1 MDDDMV
7 RNFFL
12 ILIGASYGFLA
23 AAGVFTV
30 LAAVGLVPRFAGKT
44 HTGKYVLIYEE
55 MVVFGTLTEYFF
67 QILSAGGMVAGTVS
81 RAHGFAVRHR
91 QPLAGGLWA
100 VCRDVRGMSG
110 PCHCGD
116 AGQHSHP
123 YTPDLLPARSGA
135 GHRQHG
141 GGEALRLPAL
151 LLDTAASDG
160 VG

>member
-55 MVVFGTLTEYFF
+55 MVVFGTLTGC
-67 QILSAGGMVAGTVS
+67 ILSIFS
-81 RAHGFAVRHR
+81 RYCQLR
-91 QPLAGGLWA
+91 
-100 VCRDVRGMSG
+100 
-110 PCHCGD
+110 
-116 AGQHSHP
+116 
-123 YTPDLLPARSGA
+123 PA
-135 GHRQHG
+135 
-141 GGEALRLPAL
+141 
-151 LLDTAASDG
+151 T
-160 VG
+160 